1 MAEDRAGAAMGNATV
16 EDCGIDMND
25 ADAPSR
31 APKAPLRK
39 IRTWSPE
46 LEVDRRSD
54 GTIYVRQSGELDG
67 YPRNI
72 TARLEQWAAA
82 APERIFLGDRGGPQ
96 GEWRRISYAE
106 AFATVRRLS
115 QALLGFG
122 LTPDRPLLILS
133 GNDIEHA
140 LLGLAAC
147 HVGIPY
153 SPVSPAYSTLSA
165 DFGKLRE
172 IVNLLTPG
180 LVFAADGA
188 RFSAAIEAT
197 IAADVPL
204 VVTRNPLPDRRC
216 VLFAEM
222 AAVEASSAV
231 EAAHRAVGP
240 DTIAKFLFTS
250 GSTGSPKAV
259 INTQRMIC
267 SNQETIRD
275 CYAFVQDEPP
285 VILDWAPWN
294 HTAGGNKVFGLA
306 LYNGGTLYIDDGKPT
321 PGGIEAT
328 IRNIRDI
335 APTWYFNVPK
345 GFAEL
350 VPRLEADPALRRQ
363 FFGRLKMILYAG
375 AGLAQHT
382 WDAIEA
388 LSVKTTGER
397 VLLATGLGATET
409 APFSLMCMSEQD
421 LAGNCGIPA
430 RGVELKLVPSEGRLE
445 ARLRGPNI
453 TPGYWK
459 NPDLTAKAF
468 DEEGF
473 YRLGDALRFADPADA
488 AKGFYFDG
496 RIGENFKLTTGT
508 WVNVGPLRAKFIDHF
523 GAVVQDV
530 VIAGLDR
537 ADIAALVIPDLQNC
551 RAICPET
558 DPACPP
564 SEIFRHARVQERF
577 QALLASLARDSTGS
591 SNLVKRLL
599 LLEEPL
605 SLDHGEITDK
615 GSVNQRAVLR
625 HKAHLVEELYS
636 DHSPRV
642 ISV

>member
-1 MAEDRAGAAMGNATV
+1 MASRNGKRFG
-16 EDCGIDMND
+16 EDCEIQMND
-25 ADAPSR
+25 AAALSR
-31 APKAPLRK
+31 VPKAPLRK

-46 LEVDRRSD
+46 LDVDRRPD
-54 GTIYVRQSGELDG
+54 GTTYVRQRGELG
-67 YPRNI
+67 AYPKNI
-72 TARLEQWAAA
+72 TDRLAHWAAVS
-82 APERIFLGDRGGPQ
+82 PDRIFLADRGAPR

-106 AFATVRRLS
+106 VFHSVRRLA
-115 QALLGFG
+115 QALLAFG
-122 LTPDRPLLILS
+122 LSADRPLLILS

-153 SPVSPAYSTLSA
+153 SPVSPAYSTISA
-165 DFGKLRE
+165 DFAKLRE
-172 IVNLLTPG
+172 IVDLLTPG
-180 LVFAADGA
+180 LVFAADGK
-188 RFSAAIEAT
+188 RFLAAIEAT

-204 VVTRNPLPDRRC
+204 VVTRNPLPDRRSY
-216 VLFAEM
+216 LFAEL
-222 AAVEASSAV
+222 AVVEPSTAV
-231 EAAHRAVGP
+231 DIAHRDVGP

-267 SNQETIRD
+267 SNQEMIRD

-306 LYNGGTLYIDDGKPT
+306 LYNGGTFHIDDGRPT
-321 PGGIEAT
+321 PAGIEAT
-328 IRNIRDI
+328 VRNLRDV

-345 GFAEL
+345 GFADL
-350 VPRLEADPALRRQ
+350 IPWLEADPDLRNK
-363 FFGRLKMILYAG
+363 FFGRLKMVLYAG
-375 AGLAQHT
+375 AGLAQHM
-382 WDAIEA
+382 WNAIEA
-388 LSVKTTGER
+388 LSVKATGER
-397 VLLATGLGATET
+397 VLLATSLGATET

-430 RGVELKLVPSEGRLE
+430 RGVELKLVPFEGRLE

-473 YRLGDALRFADPADA
+473 YKLGDALRFADPSDA
-488 AKGFYFDG
+488 GKGFYFDG

-508 WVNVGPLRAKFIDHF
+508 WVSVGPLRAKFIDHF
-523 GAVVQDV
+523 GAIVQDV
-530 VIAGLDR
+530 VIAGADR
-537 ADIAALVIPDLQNC
+537 EFIAALVIPDLAGC
-551 RAICPET
+551 RAICP
-558 DPACPP
+558 DKDPGSPAC
-564 SEIFRHARVQERF
+564 EILRDARVQERLRS
-577 QALLASLARDSTGS
+577 LLATFAGASTGS
-591 SNLVKRLL
+591 SNLVMRLL
-599 LLEEPL
+599 VLEEPL
-605 SLDHGEITDK
+605 SLDRGEITDK
-615 GSVNQRAVLR
+615 GSVSQRAVLR
-625 HKAHLVEELYS
+625 HRAQLIEALYA
-636 DHSPRV
+636 DHSSGV

>member
-1 MAEDRAGAAMGNATV
+1 
-16 EDCGIDMND
+16 MND
-25 ADAPSR
+25 AHAPAR
-31 APKAPLRK
+31 ARKAPLRK
-39 IRTWSPE
+39 IRTWCPK

-54 GTIYVRQSGELDG
+54 GTIYVRQSGELG
-67 YPRNI
+67 NYPRNI
-72 TARLEQWAAA
+72 TARLAHWAAV
-82 APERIFLGDRGGPQ
+82 APERIFLGDRAGPQ
-96 GEWRRISYAE
+96 GAWRRISYRE
-106 AFATVRRLS
+106 AFDTVQRLG

-172 IVNLLTPG
+172 IVDLLTPG
-180 LVFAADGA
+180 LVFAADGS

-197 IAADVPL
+197 IARDVPL
-204 VVTRNPLPDRRC
+204 VVTRNPLPDRGSL
-216 VLFAEM
+216 LFAEM

-231 EAAHRAVGP
+231 DIAHRAVGP

-267 SNQETIRD
+267 SNQEMIRD
-275 CYAFVQDEPP
+275 CYAFVQDDPP

-306 LYNGGTLYIDDGKPT
+306 LYNGGTFYIDDGKPT

-328 IRNIRDI
+328 VRNIRDV

-345 GFAEL
+345 GFADL
-350 VPRLEADPALRRQ
+350 VPRLEADPELRQQ
-363 FFGRLKMILYAG
+363 FFGRLMMILYAG

-388 LSVKTTGER
+388 LSVATTGER
-397 VLLATGLGATET
+397 ILLATGLGATET

-430 RGVELKLVPSEGRLE
+430 RGVELKLVPFEGRLE

-496 RIGENFKLTTGT
+496 RLAENFKLTTGT
-508 WVNVGPLRAKFIDHF
+508 WVNVGPLRARFIDHF
-523 GAVVQDV
+523 GTLVQDV

-537 ADIAALVIPDLQNC
+537 GYIAALVIPDLQNC
-551 RAICPET
+551 RSLCPEIG
-558 DPACPP
+558 PAHPA

-577 QALLASLARDSTGS
+577 RTLLASFAPESTGS
-591 SNLVKRLL
+591 SNFVKRLL
-599 LLEEPL
+599 LLEQPL
-605 SLDHGEITDK
+605 SLDQGEITDK

-625 HKAHLVEELYS
+625 HRAHLVEELYS
-636 DHSPRV
+636 DDSLRV